1 MERTIYSK
9 YSNERAERFRIR
21 TDIVTDEAGEKKVYK
36 YACTIQ
42 AGDHIRRQE
51 ELGKQLDAAYAGSRI
66 TFCPCTTEDVPGGC
80 RSVSPFVQ
88 GDNLQHLMEQAV
100 EAGDW
105 ENVEQMVAAYA
116 DRVSGSGGEIPF
128 DRTPEFAEVFGEG
141 KLTEGIPCA
150 TVSGV
155 VLIFSNIFVESGKA
169 AADSAWTVIDYEWT
183 FPFPVPK
190 KYLIY
195 RAVYY
200 AYYQIFK
207 AEGKSLADWLKS
219 AGLTEEETECF
230 ARMEEHFQ
238 EYLRAGAFP
247 VRSMQRRMGTRIIP
261 FAALLEGAGAG
272 DGGEIVRESAY
283 LRVRKLL
290 YHIDRAESQD
300 GSRVCSGWAESSLRR
315 RLQEERGRMWQRCL
329 SSAGWKIRS
338 SVLTVCGRR
347 RRSSAFAFTFPWA
360 TGKASM
366 RDKREGLLCTN
377 QKKRFRQSCCFWR
390 I

>member
-1 MERTIYSK
+1 MKPERKKYISTPVPYRRETISAGRK
-9 YSNERAERFRIR
+9 NSESSWTRHTRAAASPSAPVRQRMCR
-21 TDIVTDEAGEKKVYK
+21 GDAEACRRLCRG
-36 YACTIQ
+36 TICS
-42 AGDHIRRQE
+42 I
-51 ELGKQLDAAYAGSRI
+51 
-66 TFCPCTTEDVPGGC
+66 
-80 RSVSPFVQ
+80 
-88 GDNLQHLMEQAV
+88 MEQAV

-141 KLTEGIPCA
+141 KLPEGIPCA
-150 TVSGV
+150 TVSDV
-155 VLIFSNIFVESGKA
+155 DVIFSNIFVESGKA

-230 ARMEEHFQ
+230 ARMEVHFQ

-247 VRSMQRRMGTRIIP
+247 VRSMQRRMGTRIIS

-272 DGGEIVRESAY
+272 DGSEIVRESAY

-300 GSRVCSGWAESSLRR
+300 GSRVCSGWAFAKTWDGRCLPVNIRVAAPGGEQFAAEITRRARADVAEMFKLRR
-315 RLQEERGRMWQRCL
+315 VENPEFGFDCVWQAAPEQRFCIYFSL
-329 SSAGWKIRS
+329 GN
-338 SVLTVCGRR
+338 
-347 RRSSAFAFTFPWA
+347 
-360 TGKASM
+360 
-366 RDKREGLLCTN
+366 RESIYEG
-377 QKKRFRQSCCFWR
+377 
-390 I
+390 

>member
-66 TFCPCTTEDVPGGC
+66 AFCPCTTEDVPEGC

-100 EAGDW
+100 AAGDW
-105 ENVEQMVAAYA
+105 ETVEQMVAAYA

-128 DRTPEFAEVFGEG
+128 DRTPEFAEVFGEE
-141 KLTEGIPCA
+141 KLPEGMPCA
-150 TVSGV
+150 AVSDV
-155 VLIFSNIFVESGKA
+155 DMIFSNIFVESGKA

-290 YHIDRAESQD
+290 YHIDRAES
-300 GSRVCSGWAESSLRR
+300 SLRR
-315 RLQEERGRMWQRCL
+315 RLQEEHGRMWQRCL